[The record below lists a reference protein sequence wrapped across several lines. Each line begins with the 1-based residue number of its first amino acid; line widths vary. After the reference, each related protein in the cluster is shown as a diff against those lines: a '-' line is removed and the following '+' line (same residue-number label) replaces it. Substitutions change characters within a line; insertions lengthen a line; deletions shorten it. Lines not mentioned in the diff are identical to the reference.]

1 MIGLPRKV
9 KGALEKA
16 RDSAL
21 LAVEVYTKPAVK
33 FGDFVAEIVRNA
45 TVRVDVEKMLPQVFR
60 QEPGRD

>member
-1 MIGLPRKV
+1 MRGLPRKV

-33 FGDFVAEIVRNA
+33 FGDFVVCWSRILLARARPDCNPSFPERW
-45 TVRVDVEKMLPQVFR
+45 KSFR
-60 QEPGRD
+60 

>member
-33 FGDFVAEIVRNA
+33 FGDFVAR
-45 TVRVDVEKMLPQVFR
+45 LPSIQFARSRTDCDPSFPQRRKSFR
-60 QEPGRD
+60 